1 MSKKQRSALVADH
14 DALPPDAP
22 RVLLSTGKLVGEGF
36 DHPPLDTLV
45 LAMPV
50 SWKGTLQ
57 QCAGRLRREHACKAD
72 VRIIDFVDTGRPA
85 LLRMWDKRQAGYL
98 AMGYRVGSDVPAE
111 WRRIRPARGHLYTL
125 LSDYK
130 RTILSLNQDWST
142 VMRYSSQVK
151 PISYLKAN
159 AAEVL
164 THLAEQREPM
174 VITQNGEAKA
184 VLQDVASFEE
194 TQETL
199 ALLKILAL
207 GNQDV
212 AAGKVK
218 PVADV
223 VARLRAKQTPI

>member
-1 MSKKQRSALVADH
+1 
-14 DALPPDAP
+14 
-22 RVLLSTGKLVGEGF
+22 
-36 DHPPLDTLV
+36 
-45 LAMPV
+45 
-50 SWKGTLQ
+50 
-57 QCAGRLRREHACKAD
+57 
-72 VRIIDFVDTGRPA
+72 
-85 LLRMWDKRQAGYL
+85 
-98 AMGYRVGSDVPAE
+98 
-111 WRRIRPARGHLYTL
+111 
-125 LSDYK
+125 
-130 RTILSLNQDWST
+130 
-142 VMRYSSQVK
+142 MRFSSQVK

-207 GNQDV
+207 GNRDM

-223 VARLRAKQTPI
+223 VARLRAKRAAV

>member
-1 MSKKQRSALVADH
+1 
-14 DALPPDAP
+14 
-22 RVLLSTGKLVGEGF
+22 
-36 DHPPLDTLV
+36 
-45 LAMPV
+45 
-50 SWKGTLQ
+50 
-57 QCAGRLRREHACKAD
+57 
-72 VRIIDFVDTGRPA
+72 
-85 LLRMWDKRQAGYL
+85 
-98 AMGYRVGSDVPAE
+98 
-111 WRRIRPARGHLYTL
+111 
-125 LSDYK
+125 
-130 RTILSLNQDWST
+130 
-142 VMRYSSQVK
+142 MRYSSQVK

-164 THLAEQREPM
+164 KLLSEQREPM

-212 AAGKVK
+212 AAGRVK

-223 VARLRAKQTPI
+223 VARLRARGERG